1 VQTPIAHF
9 PVPIR
14 LGFFVTALL
23 VLWVPFA
30 GLMYWLWGTGNT
42 VSILT
47 MLLLYGEFV
56 FLLQIWGR
64 IVHQQAQPLRYYG
77 LRGGLDLLMGLGFSL
92 LSLFGLFLL
101 EGGFGWLVWRSPI
114 VGLPRI
120 ILEGLAVALGVGL
133 AEELLFRGWLLDELE
148 RDYRPG
154 VALWTCSTLFA
165 LLHFI
170 KPLEVI
176 QRSWP
181 QFLGLLLLGLMLV
194 QAKRLRQGRLGLPI
208 GLHAGLVWGYYIV
221 DVADLVNYPSRVP
234 DWITGINGHPLAGVM
249 GLLFLGGMIL
259 SLPLASKLLPS
270 SETS

>member
-1 VQTPIAHF
+1 MRTYAHF

-14 LGFFVTALL
+14 IGIFVSALL
-23 VLWVPFA
+23 VLWLPLA
-30 GLMYWLWGTGNT
+30 GLIYWLWGTGNT

-56 FLLQIWGR
+56 FLLQLWGR
-64 IVHQQAQPLRYYG
+64 VVHQQAQPWRYYG
-77 LRGGLDLLMGLGFSL
+77 LRGRLDLLIGLGFSL
-92 LSLFGLFLL
+92 LSLFSLFLL
-101 EGGFGWLVWRSPI
+101 EGGLGWLVWRSPT
-114 VGLPRI
+114 VELPRI

-176 QRSWP
+176 RQSWP
-181 QFLGLLLLGLMLV
+181 QFLGLLLLGSMLV

-221 DVADLVNYPSRVP
+221 DVADLVNYPGRVP
-234 DWITGINGHPLAGVM
+234 GWITGINGHPLAGVM
-249 GLLFLGGMIL
+249 GLLFLGGIIL
-259 SLPLASKLLPS
+259 SLPLASKLFPTT
-270 SETS
+270 ETN